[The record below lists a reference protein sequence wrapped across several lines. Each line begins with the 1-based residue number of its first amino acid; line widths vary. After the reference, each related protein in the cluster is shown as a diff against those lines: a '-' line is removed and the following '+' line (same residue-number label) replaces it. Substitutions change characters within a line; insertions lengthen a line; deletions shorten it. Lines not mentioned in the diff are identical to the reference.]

1 MSWGIVMPP
10 VADALHTLDQAI
22 SRAGGA
28 KVMLRMEEALAIR
41 AVLMGERLPT
51 CALQAQGLPCVCSFR
66 DPKCEHRQAG

>member
-1 MSWGIVMPP
+1 MPLN
-10 VADALHTLDQAI
+10 ADALHLLDQAI

-41 AVLMGERLPT
+41 AVLLGERPPT
-51 CALQAQGLPCVCSFR
+51 CAMQAQGLPCVCSFR